1 MTAAANPVGAG
12 LVANLARPGSNVT
25 GFSTIVNELH
35 GKRLELLK
43 ELLPSVK
50 RIAYL
55 ASGIA
60 PNTASSW
67 KEIERASRA
76 LGLEAQLFDVRDAD
90 TINRALE
97 SVMGK
102 GVDAVLTSVEGV
114 ILANRH
120 LIVDFA
126 TKHKLP
132 AMFSSREF
140 VEDGGLMS
148 YGVHYPDLYY
158 RSASYVDKIF
168 KGAKAGD
175 LPIEQ
180 PTKLELVINL
190 KTAKALGIKIPRE
203 FLLRADEVIQ

>member
-1 MTAAANPVGAG
+1 
-12 LVANLARPGSNVT
+12 
-25 GFSTIVNELH
+25 
-35 GKRLELLK
+35 
-43 ELLPSVK
+43 
-50 RIAYL
+50 
-55 ASGIA
+55 
-60 PNTASSW
+60 SSW

-97 SVMGK
+97 SVMRQ

-148 YGVHYPDLYY
+148 YCVQYPDLFF
-158 RSASYVDKIF
+158 RSASYVEKIF
-168 KGAKAGD
+168 KGAKAGH

-180 PTKLELVINL
+180 PTKLEVVIHL
-190 KTAKALGIKIPRE
+190 KTARTLGIKIPR
-203 FLLRADEVIQ
+203 